1 MLSNLD
7 NASVREATNLSALF
21 LARAMSDQVGF
32 TFVDHQGATQSVS
45 FAAMFQRALALSQ
58 HLQTSDVSKGDRVL
72 FQLLSCEEVITS
84 FWACIIAQLVPVVL
98 NPAPS
103 YRAENHQLEKVRAV
117 IDHLSVSTVLC
128 SPSLQGDIS
137 RAVHGTSAARILV
150 ADCVSL
156 PSHGTAPPPALP
168 ECSADDVAVIFLTS
182 GSTGVPK
189 AVPQTHSAMMAMADG
204 TIAMNGFTAEH
215 TTLNWMSMDH
225 AGALVF
231 LGVMPMMLGARQI
244 HAPIEYV
251 LKSPLRWL
259 DLIDEKRAAI
269 SWAPN
274 FVFSLMLAKADQIE
288 AGSWDLS
295 SMRFM
300 VNAGEAV
307 VSSTARAF
315 IRLMESKGLP
325 SGALKPAFGMVETCS
340 GITWSK
346 GFTLATTKDTD
357 SFVNLGGVIPGG
369 EIKVVDDVDQPLAE
383 GVEGRLMIKGPSVFT
398 GYLNTPELNAD
409 IFRDG
414 WFETGDLAVIQQNE
428 LFVTGRSKEVLI
440 INGNNYYCH
449 DIERVAAELD
459 GVVAESVA
467 AVGVP
472 ALKGGTERPL
482 IFYATDV
489 DLNAADRE
497 LLEKQLSTHIVNSCG
512 VAPGGYILLAAE
524 AFPRTAIGKIQ
535 RAVLKEGFVNGE
547 YNSLLRGLLLRE
559 QEQGQRSREDTPAD
573 ALVDMRSLADNIKGI
588 WCRVL
593 GVADLHVDDMFFE
606 VGGSSLAAI
615 QIQSEL
621 EALIGRTISMAELF
635 DTPTV
640 RTMAAYFGGALEPD
654 AGPSVNARTAKGW
667 GSDIAVIGI
676 GCRFP
681 GANGPAQ
688 FWDVLENCQETITR
702 FAAEDAIGV
711 GVAESI
717 AHHPD
722 QVNAAPIL
730 EDIEG
735 CDLDFWKFSEREA
748 SIIDPQ
754 QRVFLETAWEAF
766 EDAGYEP
773 GAHLGRVA
781 VYASAATNTYQHNN
795 LYANSGWVKQHGGAL
810 LTVDSYDGFNVMTSN
825 DKDYLPT
832 RVSFKLDLVG
842 PSLAVQTAC
851 SSTLVAVH
859 EAVKSLRLGESEM
872 AVAGGCAL
880 MLPQHAG
887 HLYMEG
893 MINSPD
899 GHCRAYDA
907 DAQGTIFGSGSG
919 AVILKRLE
927 DAVADGDA
935 VYAVIKGSGVAN
947 DGAQKMG
954 YAAPSMAGETR
965 AIREALSDA
974 GINPES
980 VGYVEGHGT
989 GTPIGDPIEVQAL
1002 ANAFNQPAEAA
1013 SKCALGSVKTNIGHM
1028 GIASGIAG
1036 FIKTALALHHKKRP
1050 GTVHFK
1056 RANPAIDFERTPF
1069 YVSAKTEA
1077 WRSST
1082 PRRAGVN
1089 SLGIGGTNVH
1099 VILEEAPSQSDNLL
1113 TESPAELPNIL
1124 PLSAVT
1130 PEALQQFSNS
1140 MYDFLKRHPDVN
1152 LHDVAYT
1159 FQQGRRAFSAR
1170 HALVFRDREEL
1181 LSTLGQLE
1189 VTHATKSAERV
1200 VFLFTG
1206 QGSQYL
1212 AMAKELLATQPV
1224 FKEAFLQ
1231 VAKLFSGKRD
1241 IAIETL
1247 VMTPDLVS
1255 DAEAVL
1261 NSTEYTQ
1268 PVLFAL
1274 QVALTSLYRAA
1285 GIEPSAV
1292 VGHSVGEVAAV
1303 VAAGGLTVEDGAK
1316 LVETRSRLMQAV
1328 SRRGA
1333 MAAVTAQPLD
1343 LTSLLFA
1350 RGASVELAAVN
1361 SATEFTISGSVD
1373 AIDAA
1378 ITLFSE
1384 YGLRATRLPV
1394 SHAFH
1399 SSDFL
1404 EIQDKFREEI
1414 KALSFNPVRLSMF
1427 NNVDGSDLREVVHD
1441 ADYWVQ
1447 QVCSP
1452 VLFKEAAR
1460 HALQAGHRLF
1470 VEMGPQPVL
1479 CGFGRNTDSTD
1490 EATWLPS
1497 LRKGQSDRMQFYRSL
1512 GSLFDSG
1519 QAIKWDGLVGLGG
1532 RRISALPTYP
1542 WQRTRC
1548 WIEPDGAATAAR
1560 PVSRGL
1566 LEMPINLPGGQRL
1579 YAQHYSP
1586 VIMKSLN
1593 EHRVFGRVVPP
1604 AALYVA
1610 QSLSVAADYAEQ
1622 PSVCLEQLHFMAP
1635 MVLAESDHRE
1645 VHLVLQPH
1653 NRGASIEL
1661 YSQPVLSE
1669 TKMPDV
1675 VHHITAELLSAAPDI
1690 TGPLKIEDLKKRCH
1704 RARHPSEITAYMAE
1718 RGIQLGASFRRLDTL
1733 WTGRGEALAKLTPSA
1748 EGENTEGSALTAGLI
1763 DSHWQTG
1770 LAALDDLPD
1779 STMVPAKIE
1788 QLVLHTVNNEM
1799 PQWAYARIRSTDT
1812 TQITMDVALLNAV
1825 GERLLDTRGLT
1836 LQRVSPELFSP
1847 MGQHAMLVR
1856 WHAESVRG
1864 AEIAVSP
1871 DKALRVLSSS
1881 PLNAAQP
1888 MVFSDDA
1895 VSHIEWV
1902 VESDLLV
1909 AGSVLGHVGQ
1919 HIVLSGAAQIA
1930 ELTQSVNQTLLSMFE
1945 HHDDLTTFVIIMS
1958 RDVTSLP
1965 SDDACIAAE
1974 AFAIRAQIKSLA
1986 KEYPGVVLSTVD
1998 IADDSVITPT
2008 MFDPIMERSDAFT
2021 LTDGVLSR
2029 YSLDVVFD
2037 EASEAGG
2044 QPQFSSDS
2052 VQIIS
2057 GGLGGVGLETAR
2069 WMVGCGAR
2077 KLVLFGR
2084 SAPDADSALVINQ
2097 LRQLGAT
2104 IEVMQADV
2112 SCLEDVDR
2120 VAAQAGQYGE
2130 LEVIVHAAG
2139 AVSDGAATNLTEA
2152 AFAMTFDAKVHGAF
2166 NLIDATR
2173 RAPAKLTVF
2182 FSSTAAWFGSE
2193 GQSNYAAANA
2203 ALEGLASVIDGPAAR
2218 VLSVA
2223 WGPWQSTGMTSRLKQ
2238 EQLAYIEQRGYG
2250 FLSAEEAFCQLGP
2263 VMAGLLSQT
2272 TPVGPVLSEAQD
2284 GLRSFTSLAILK
2296 GDGDSLSNLSQTSL
2310 DSGGSLAVS
2319 EISSSGDAALAD
2331 RLRTDQREAV
2341 EAHLQE
2347 WLAQQVVE
2355 LTALRSIDEVDFD
2368 AGFIDLGVDSLAG
2381 LELRKR
2387 LEKET
2392 GLPLKST
2399 LILDYPSVRT
2409 MIDALL
2415 TLAGGADET
2424 KNLGE
2429 QAQNGESLME
2439 QLAREIGMGD
2449 NG

>member
-1 MLSNLD
+1 MPGALGS
-7 NASVREATNLSALF
+7 ASAEEAKNLSAMF
-21 LARAMSDQVGF
+21 LSRAESDAAGF
-32 TFVDHQGATQSVS
+32 AFVDRRGATQTFS
-45 FAAMFQRALALSQ
+45 FAAMYQRALALSQ
-58 HLQTSDVSKGDRVL
+58 QLQAADVLKGDRVL
-72 FQLLSCEEVITS
+72 FQLLDCDEVITS
-84 FWACIIAQLVPVVL
+84 FWACIIAEVVPVVL

-103 YRAENHQLEKVRAV
+103 YRAENHQLQKMRAV
-117 IDHLSVSTVLC
+117 IEDLSLTTVLC
-128 SPSLQGDIS
+128 SPSLQKDIS
-137 RAVHGTSAARILV
+137 GAVDSTSANQILI
-150 ADCVSL
+150 ADCAHL
-156 PSHGTAPPPALP
+156 PNHSMAIPSALP
-168 ECSADDVAVIFLTS
+168 ETGPDDVAVIFLTS

-189 AVPQTHSAMMAMADG
+189 AVPQTHSAMMAMAAG

-215 TTLNWMSMDH
+215 ATLNWMSMDH

-231 LGVMPMMLGARQI
+231 LGVMPMILGARQI

-259 DLIDEKRAAI
+259 DLIDQERAAI

-274 FVFSLMLAKADQIE
+274 FVFSLMLAKAEQIV

-340 GITWSK
+340 GITWST
-346 GFTLATTKDTD
+346 GFTLTTTKDTD
-357 SFVNLGGVIPGG
+357 SFVSLGGAIPGG
-369 EIKVVDDVDQPLAE
+369 EMRVVDDADQPLPE

-398 GYLNTPELNAD
+398 GYLNAPELNAD
-409 IFRDG
+409 IFSDG
-414 WFETGDLAVIQQNE
+414 WFETGDLAMIKLNE

-449 DIERVAAELD
+449 DIERVVAELD
-459 GVVAESVA
+459 EVVAESVA

-482 IFYATDV
+482 IFYATQGS
-489 DLNAADRE
+489 LNAADRE
-497 LLEKQLSTHIVNSCG
+497 VLEKQLSTHIVNSCG
-512 VAPGGYILLAAE
+512 VAPGGYIVLAAD

-535 RAVLKEGFVNGE
+535 RSVLKEGFAKGG
-547 YNSLLRGLLLRE
+547 YNSLLSGLLLRE
-559 QEQGQRSREDTPAD
+559 QEQRSRLRNNSPAE
-573 ALVDMRSLADNIKGI
+573 ASVDLRSLSDDIKGI

-593 GVADLHVDDMFFE
+593 GVSDLHVDDIFFE

-621 EALIGRTISMAELF
+621 EVLIGRTISMAELF
-635 DTPTV
+635 DTPTI
-640 RTMAAYFGGALEPD
+640 RTMATYFGDVISPAASSL
-654 AGPSVNARTAKGW
+654 VNARPSRTLG
-667 GSDIAVIGI
+667 GDIAVIGI

-681 GANGPAQ
+681 GAMGPAQ

-702 FAAEDAIGV
+702 FTAENAIEAGI
-711 GVAESI
+711 AESV
-717 AHHPD
+717 ARHPD

-730 EDIEG
+730 EEIEG

-748 SIIDPQ
+748 SVIDPQ

-781 VYASAATNTYQHNN
+781 VYASAATNTYQQNN
-795 LYANSGWVKQHGGAL
+795 LYANSGWVAQHGGPV

-935 VYAVIKGSGVAN
+935 IYAVIKGSGVAN

-965 AIREALSDA
+965 AIQEALGDA
-974 GINPES
+974 GIDPAS

-1002 ANAFNQPAEAA
+1002 TNAFSQPLEAA
-1013 SKCALGSVKTNIGHM
+1013 GQCALGSVKSNIGHM

-1036 FIKTALALHHKKRP
+1036 FIKTVLALHHKKRP
-1050 GTVHFK
+1050 GTLHFK

-1069 YVSAKTEA
+1069 YVSAKTET

-1099 VILEEAPSQSDNLL
+1099 VILEEAPSRSDNLP
-1113 TESPAELPNIL
+1113 TESPTELPNIL
-1124 PLSAVT
+1124 PLSAMT
-1130 PEALQQFSNS
+1130 PAALQQFADG
-1140 MYDFLKRHPDVN
+1140 MYDFLKLHPDVN

-1181 LSTLGQLE
+1181 LSTLGHLE
-1189 VTHATKSAERV
+1189 VAQAAESADRV

-1212 AMAKELLATQPV
+1212 DMAKGLLVTQPI
-1224 FKEAFLQ
+1224 FKDAFLQ

-1247 VMTPDLVS
+1247 VMTPHLVP
-1255 DAEAVL
+1255 DAESVL
-1261 NSTEYTQ
+1261 NGTEYTQ

-1274 QVALTSLYRAA
+1274 QVALTSLYRHA

-1292 VGHSVGEVAAV
+1292 MGHSVGEIAAV

-1316 LVETRSRLMQAV
+1316 LVEIRSRLMQGV

-1343 LTSLLFA
+1343 LTRLLFA
-1350 RGASVELAAVN
+1350 QGASVELAAVN
-1361 SATEFTISGSVD
+1361 SPTEFTISGSVD

-1378 ITLFSE
+1378 ITLFGE

-1404 EIQDKFREEI
+1404 EIQDEFRKEI
-1414 KALSFNPVRLSMF
+1414 RALNFKPLRLSMF
-1427 NNVDGSDLREVVHD
+1427 SNVDGNDLREAVHD
-1441 ADYWVQ
+1441 DDYWVQ

-1470 VEMGPQPVL
+1470 VEMGPQPGL
-1479 CGFGRNTDSTD
+1479 CGFGRNTDKTD
-1490 EATWLPS
+1490 EATWLAS

-1519 QAIKWDGLVGLGG
+1519 QTVRWDGLLSPGG
-1532 RRISALPTYP
+1532 RRITALPTYP

-1548 WIEPDGAATAAR
+1548 WVEPDGAATATTT
-1560 PVSRGL
+1560 VVRGL

-1579 YAQHYSP
+1579 YVQHYSP
-1586 VIMKSLN
+1586 AVMKSLN

-1610 QSLSVAADYAEQ
+1610 QSLGAAADYAKQ
-1622 PSVCLEQLHFMAP
+1622 SSVCLEQLHFMAP
-1635 MVLAESDHRE
+1635 MVLADRDHRE
-1645 VHLVLQPH
+1645 VHLVIQPH

-1661 YSQPVLSE
+1661 YSQPLSGGAE
-1669 TKMPDV
+1669 VPEV
-1675 VHHITAELLSAAPDI
+1675 VHHITAELLSAVPDI
-1690 TGPLKIEDLKKRCH
+1690 PAPLKIEDLKKRCH
-1704 RARHPSEITAYMAE
+1704 RVSHPSDITAYMAE
-1718 RGIQLGASFRRLDTL
+1718 RGIELGASFRRLDAL
-1733 WTGRGEALAKLTPSA
+1733 WTGRGEALAKLTTTA
-1748 EGENTEGSALTAGLI
+1748 AQANEEGSALTAGLI

-1770 LAALDDLPD
+1770 LAALDGLPD

-1788 QLVLHTVNNEM
+1788 RLVLHKVNDQIPN
-1799 PQWAYARIRSTDT
+1799 WAYARISSSDS
-1812 TQITMDVALLNAV
+1812 TQIIMDVTLLNAA
-1825 GERLLDTRGLT
+1825 GEILLDTHGLM
-1836 LQRVSPELFSP
+1836 LQRVSPELFSR
-1847 MGQHAMLVR
+1847 MGQRAMSVS
-1856 WHAESVRG
+1856 WKVESVGG
-1864 AEIAVSP
+1864 AERAVSR
-1871 DKALRVLSSS
+1871 DKVLRVFSLSS
-1881 PLNAAQP
+1881 LNPTQP
-1888 MVFSDDA
+1888 VVFSDDA
-1895 VSHIEWV
+1895 AGHIEWFEDGEIL
-1902 VESDLLV
+1902 VE
-1909 AGSVLGHVGQ
+1909 GQVLAHVGR
-1919 HIVLSGAAQIA
+1919 HMVLSGATDIA
-1930 ELTQSVNQTLLSMFE
+1930 DLTQSVNQTLLSLLE
-1945 HHDDLTTFVIIMS
+1945 QSDNLATFFIVMS
-1958 RDVTSLP
+1958 RDVTSV
-1965 SDDACIAAE
+1965 SGDEAWIAA
-1974 AFAIRAQIKSLA
+1974 AACAIRAQVKSLA
-1986 KEYPGVVLSTVD
+1986 KEYPGVVLSTVE
-1998 IADDSVITPT
+1998 IADQSVVTST
-2008 MFDPIMERSDAFT
+2008 MLDPITLKSEAFT
-2021 LTDGVLSR
+2021 LADGVLSKR
-2029 YSLDVVFD
+2029 SPVVVL
-2037 EASEAGG
+2037 EADSKL
-2044 QPQFSSDS
+2044 QLRSDS

-2069 WMVGCGAR
+2069 WMVDCGAR

-2084 SAPDADSALVINQ
+2084 AAPDDESTLVINE
-2097 LRQLGAT
+2097 LTQLGAT
-2104 IEVMQADV
+2104 IEVMQADI
-2112 SCLEDVDR
+2112 SRLEDVER
-2120 VAAQAGQYGE
+2120 VVAQAGQHGE
-2130 LEVIVHAAG
+2130 IEVIVHAAG
-2139 AVSDGAATNLTEA
+2139 AVSDGTAANLTKT
-2152 AFAMTFDAKVHGAF
+2152 AFATAFDAKVQGAF
-2166 NLIDATR
+2166 NLQHATR
-2173 RAPAKLTVF
+2173 LSPAKLTVF

-2203 ALEGLASVIDGPAAR
+2203 ALEGLASVIDAPAAR

-2223 WGPWQSTGMTSRLKQ
+2223 WGPWRSTGMTSRLNQ
-2238 EQLAYIEQRGYG
+2238 EQIAYIEQRGYG
-2250 FLSAEEAFCQLGP
+2250 LLSAEEAFCQLGP
-2263 VMAGLLSQT
+2263 VMADLLSEE
-2272 TPVGPVLSEAQD
+2272 TPSGEASLGEEG
-2284 GLRSFTSLAILK
+2284 GLRAITSFAILK
-2296 GDGDSLSNLSQTSL
+2296 GDADSLSNLSQTSF
-2310 DSGGSLAVS
+2310 DSQWSPAVS
-2319 EISSSGDAALAD
+2319 ESQERSGSSLAD
-2331 RLRTDQREAV
+2331 RLRTDQRE
-2341 EAHLQE
+2341 EIEEHLQD
-2347 WLAQQVVE
+2347 WLAQQVVD
-2355 LTALRSIDEVDFD
+2355 LTTLRSVDEIDFD

-2387 LEKET
+2387 IEKET

-2399 LILDYPSVRT
+2399 LILDYPSVRA
-2409 MIDALL
+2409 MIGALL
-2415 TLAGGADET
+2415 ILAGDGLDDT
-2424 KNLGE
+2424 KNMSD
-2429 QAQNGESLME
+2429 QAQGGESLME

-2449 NG
+2449 N

>member
-1 MLSNLD
+1 MLSDLD
-7 NASVREATNLSALF
+7 NASVGEATNLSALF

-58 HLQTSDVSKGDRVL
+58 RLQTSDVSKGDRVL

-84 FWACIIAQLVPVVL
+84 FWACIIAQVVPVVL

-117 IDHLSVSTVLC
+117 IEHLSITTVLC

-137 RAVHGTSAARILV
+137 RAVDGTSAAQILI
-150 ADCVSL
+150 ADCVNL
-156 PSHGTAPPPALP
+156 PSDGMALPSTLP
-168 ECSADDVAVIFLTS
+168 ECGHDDVAAIFLTS

-189 AVPQTHSAMMAMADG
+189 AVPQTHRAMMAMAAG

-215 TTLNWMSMDH
+215 ATLNWMSMDH

-231 LGVMPMMLGARQI
+231 LGVMPMILGARQI

-259 DLIDEKRAAI
+259 DLIDKERAAI

-274 FVFSLMLAKADQIE
+274 FVFSLMLAKAEQIE

-295 SMRFM
+295 SMHFM

-340 GITWSK
+340 GITWST

-357 SFVNLGGVIPGG
+357 SFVSLGGVIPGC
-369 EIKVVDDVDQPLAE
+369 EIKVVDEVDQPLPE

-398 GYLNTPELNAD
+398 GYLNRPELNAD
-409 IFRDG
+409 ILSDG
-414 WFETGDLAVIQQNE
+414 WFETGDLAMITRNE

-440 INGNNYYCH
+440 INGNNFYCH

-459 GVVAESVA
+459 EVVAESVA

-472 ALKGGTERPL
+472 ALKGGTECPL
-482 IFYATDV
+482 IFYATEV
-489 DLNAADRE
+489 HLNAADRE
-497 LLEKQLSTHIVNSCG
+497 VLEKQLSTHIVASCG
-512 VAPGGYILLAAE
+512 VAPGGYIALAAD

-535 RAVLKEGFVNGE
+535 RSVLKEGFVKGE
-547 YNSLLRGLLLRE
+547 YNALLSGLLLSE
-559 QEQGQRSREDTPAD
+559 QEPRSSGDTPVD
-573 ALVDMRSLADNIKGI
+573 ALVDMRSLADDIKGI

-593 GVADLHVDDMFFE
+593 GVSDLHVDDMFFE

-635 DTPTV
+635 DTPTI
-640 RTMAAYFGGALEPD
+640 RTMAAYFGDAVEPD
-654 AGPSVNARTAKGW
+654 ASPAVNARSARSW

-688 FWDVLENCQETITR
+688 FWDVLENCRETITR
-702 FAAEDAIGV
+702 FAAEDAIEA
-711 GVAESI
+711 GVAESA

-766 EDAGYEP
+766 EDAGYDP

-781 VYASAATNTYQHNN
+781 VYASAATNTYQQNN
-795 LYANSGWVKQHGGAL
+795 LYANSEWVTQHGGAL

-907 DAQGTIFGSGSG
+907 EAQGTIFGSGSG

-965 AIREALSDA
+965 AIREAFSDA
-974 GINPES
+974 GIDPAS

-1002 ANAFNQPAEAA
+1002 SNAFSQPIEAVPE
-1013 SKCALGSVKTNIGHM
+1013 CALGSVKTNIGHM

-1036 FIKTALALHHKKRP
+1036 FIKTVLALHHKKRP

-1069 YVSAKTEA
+1069 YVSSKTEA

-1099 VILEEAPSQSDNLL
+1099 VILEEAPSQPDNLP

-1130 PEALQQFSNS
+1130 PAALQQFCDG

-1189 VTHATKSAERV
+1189 VTHAGESVERV

-1212 AMAKELLATQPV
+1212 DMAKELLATQPI

-1231 VAKLFSGKRD
+1231 VAKLFSGQRD

-1247 VMTPDLVS
+1247 VMTPHLVPE
-1255 DAEAVL
+1255 AEALL
-1261 NSTEYTQ
+1261 NSTQYTQ

-1292 VGHSVGEVAAV
+1292 MGHSVGEIAAV

-1316 LVETRSRLMQAV
+1316 LVEIRSRLMQGV
-1328 SRRGA
+1328 CRRGA

-1404 EIQDKFREEI
+1404 EIQDEFRQEI
-1414 KALSFNPVRLSMF
+1414 KALSFKPVRLSMF
-1427 NNVDGSDLREVVHD
+1427 NNVNGNDLREAVHD

-1452 VLFKEAAR
+1452 VLFKEATR

-1479 CGFGRNTDSTD
+1479 CGFGRNTDNTD
-1490 EATWLPS
+1490 EATWLAS

-1512 GSLFDSG
+1512 GSLFNSG
-1519 QAIKWDGLVGLGG
+1519 QAIKWDGLVSQGG

-1548 WIEPDGAATAAR
+1548 WVEADGVATATR
-1560 PVSRGL
+1560 PMSRGL

-1586 VIMKSLN
+1586 AVMTSLN

-1610 QSLSVAADYAEQ
+1610 QSIAAAADYAKQ
-1622 PSVCLEQLHFMAP
+1622 SSVCLEQVHFMAP
-1635 MVLAESDHRE
+1635 MVLADRDHRE

-1661 YSQPVLSE
+1661 YSQPLSGE
-1669 TKMPDV
+1669 AEVPEV
-1675 VHHITAELLSAAPDI
+1675 VHHITAELLSSVPAI
-1690 TGPLKIEDLKKRCH
+1690 TAPLKIEDLKKRCH
-1704 RARHPSEITAYMAE
+1704 RVSHPSDITAYMAG
-1718 RGIQLGASFRRLDTL
+1718 RGIQLGASFRRLDAL
-1733 WTGRGEALAKLTPSA
+1733 WAGRGEALAKLSISSVEQIA
-1748 EGENTEGSALTAGLI
+1748 EGNTLTAGLI

-1770 LAALDDLPD
+1770 LAALDVLPD

-1788 QLVLHTVNNEM
+1788 RLVFHKVNNQI
-1799 PQWAYARIRSTDT
+1799 PQWAYARIRATDA

-1825 GERLLDTRGLT
+1825 GERLLDTQGLT
-1836 LQRVSPELFSP
+1836 LQRVSPELFNR
-1847 MGQHAMLVR
+1847 MGQRVMSVR

-1871 DKALRVLSSS
+1871 DKVLRVLSSS
-1881 PLNAAQP
+1881 PLNSAQP
-1888 MVFSDDA
+1888 VVFSDDA

-1902 VESDLLV
+1902 VEGDLLV
-1909 AGSVLGHVGQ
+1909 TGSVLGHVGQ
-1919 HIVLSGAAQIA
+1919 HLILSGETQVA
-1930 ELTQSVNQTLLSMFE
+1930 ELTQSINQTLLSMLE
-1945 HHDDLTTFVIIMS
+1945 HNDNLATFIILMT
-1958 RDVTSLP
+1958 RDVTSVS
-1965 SDDACIAAE
+1965 SDEARIAAA

-1986 KEYPGVVLSTVD
+1986 KEYPDVVLSTVEIVD
-1998 IADDSVITPT
+1998 QSVITP
-2008 MFDPIMERSDAFT
+2008 MMLAPIMARSEAFT
-2021 LTDGVLSR
+2021 LAGEVLSR
-2029 YSLDVVFD
+2029 HSP
-2037 EASEAGG
+2037 EAALEVSSETGR
-2044 QPQFSSDS
+2044 PLQFSRDS

-2069 WMVGCGAR
+2069 WMVDCGAR

-2084 SAPDADSALVINQ
+2084 AAPDDESTLVINE
-2097 LRQLGAT
+2097 LTKLGAT

-2112 SCLEDVDR
+2112 SRLEDVER
-2120 VAAQAGQYGE
+2120 VVAQAGQYGE

-2139 AVSDGAATNLTEA
+2139 AVSDGAAPNLTA
-2152 AFAMTFDAKVHGAF
+2152 GAFATTFDAKVRGAF

-2173 RAPAKLTVF
+2173 QSPAELTVF

-2203 ALEGLASVIDGPAAR
+2203 ALEGLASVIDSPAGR

-2263 VMAGLLSQT
+2263 VMAGLLSET
-2272 TPVGPVLSEAQD
+2272 TPLGAVLSEEE
-2284 GLRSFTSLAILK
+2284 GGFRPITSIAILK
-2296 GDGDSLSNLSQTSL
+2296 GDADSLSNLSQTSF
-2310 DSGGSLAVS
+2310 DSQWSPAVS
-2319 EISSSGDAALAD
+2319 DTPNTRGASLSD
-2331 RLRTDQREAV
+2331 RLRTDQHEAV
-2341 EAHLQE
+2341 EAHLQD

-2355 LTALRSIDEVDFD
+2355 LTTLRSIDEVDFD

-2409 MIDALL
+2409 MIGALL
-2415 TLAGGADET
+2415 TLAGDGADDT
-2424 KNLGE
+2424 RNLGE
-2429 QAQNGESLME
+2429 QAQSGESLME